1 MNLIEA
7 KEDNLFY
14 IGGIVR
20 DMILNRKSFDIDVTY
35 VGNAIEFAKTIPDAE
50 ILKIN
55 EPFGTVKILINNQEI
70 DLAST
75 RNEIYPKVGHLP
87 QVTEIGYK
95 KKKDVLRRDFTI
107 NTLAKSL
114 KTGEIVDYLGGIEDI
129 KNKTIRIIHDNSFI
143 DDPTRII
150 RGLKFSVRFGFDL
163 DIHTKDLQNEY
174 LNNINYDMSYKR
186 VKKELIETFN
196 LNSQEAFERFFSEN
210 IYKLLTEKEI
220 NPPKYNIQEL
230 VDKYPVKDIWLV
242 YLGWMDLEK
251 LPLTKRENKII
262 SDYNYLKSQKL
273 DDDYSIYSEF
283 KNCEKESLL
292 LYAINID
299 DKKVF
304 KYFDKLAKIKLEI
317 TGKDLQKM
325 GIKPSKE
332 YSNCFEYILREKV
345 KSPNINE
352 KELAKNFFKLE
363 Q

>member
-1 MNLIEA
+1 MINDISSN
-7 KEDNLFY
+7 DNLFY
-14 IGGIVR
+14 IGGMVR
-20 DMILNRKSFDIDVTY
+20 DFILNRECFDIDITY
-35 VGNAIEFAKTIPDAE
+35 IGNAIEFAKTIPNSE
-50 ILKIN
+50 IIKIN
-55 EPFGTVKILINNQEI
+55 EPFGTVKILIDNKEI

-87 QVTEIGYK
+87 QVTEIGCSL
-95 KKKDVLRRDFTI
+95 KKDVLRRDFTI

-129 KNKTIRIIHDNSFI
+129 KNKTIRVIHDNSFI

-150 RGLKFSVRFGFDL
+150 RGLKFSVRFGFNL
-163 DIHTKDLQNEY
+163 DKHTKDLQNEY

-210 IYKLLTEKEI
+210 IYKLLTEKKF

-230 VDKYPVKDIWLV
+230 INKYPVKDIWIV
-242 YLGWMDLEK
+242 YLGWMDLGK
-251 LPLTKRENKII
+251 LPLTKRESKII

-273 DDDYSIYSEF
+273 DNDYLIYSEF

-304 KYFDKLAKIKLEI
+304 KYFDELSKIKLKI
-317 TGKDLQKM
+317 TGKDLQNM

-332 YSNCFEYILREKV
+332 YSNCFEYILREKI

-352 KELAKNFFKLE
+352 KDLAKNFFKLE

>member
-1 MNLIEA
+1 MNLIET

-20 DMILNRKSFDIDVTY
+20 DMILNRESFDVDITY
-35 VGNAIEFAKTIPDAE
+35 VGNAIEFAKTIPNAE

-55 EPFGTVKILINNQEI
+55 EPFGTVKILIDNKEI

-87 QVTEIGYK
+87 QVTEIGCSL
-95 KKKDVLRRDFTI
+95 KKDVLRRDFTI

-129 KNKTIRIIHDNSFI
+129 KNKTIRVIHDNSFI

-150 RGLKFSVRFGFDL
+150 RGLKFSVRFGFSL
-163 DIHTKDLQNEY
+163 DKHTKDLQKEY

-220 NPPKYNIQEL
+220 IAPKYNIQNL
-230 VDKYPVKDIWLV
+230 VNKYHVKDIWLV
-242 YLGWMDLEK
+242 YLGWIDLEK
-251 LPLTKRENKII
+251 LPLTKRESKII

-292 LYAINID
+292 IYAINID

-304 KYFDKLAKIKLEI
+304 KYFDKLSKIRLNI
-317 TGKDLQKM
+317 TGKDLQNM

-332 YSNCFEYILREKV
+332 YSNCFEYILKEKI

-352 KELAKNFFKLE
+352 KELAKKFFKL
-363 Q
+363 